1 MFNFSF
7 TTKIKTYIGIAGGF
21 LLVIIVFYT
30 LISTADWKTV
40 EILAPYQQADAK
52 IDTAVAS
59 FKADGV
65 FISPDKL
72 DVLRNQYEVARFKKE
87 HNLEIIQLMNSYYFA
102 STMLLLALS
111 IILGIF
117 ILQIS
122 GSGIQSK
129 THRFKA
135 FFFSI
140 LALTTFFGILIQ
152 VMNHQ
157 ENIMTNK
164 KSFLAFSSTQ
174 LRIYNFLMTDGQELR
189 ESKKKVADTSAVD
202 TIPMDIDDFITSINR
217 EINQTDNI
225 FLKITHDKIQDYN
238 EIISIE

>member
-40 EILAPYQQADAK
+40 EILAPYQHADAK

-65 FISPDKL
+65 FISADKL

-189 ESKKKVADTSAVD
+189 ESKKKVVDTSAVD